1 MSEERYRELPDML
14 YCGAKVGHVGARDIF
29 FLRTEH
35 ILWDDLEAAIIIHEG
50 TGIKAGETYPQ
61 APKHIK

>member
-1 MSEERYRELPDML
+1 MSEERYRELPNMM
-14 YCGAKVGHVGARDIF
+14 YNGALVGHVGALDIF
-29 FLRTEH
+29 FLRTAH

-50 TGIKAGETYPQ
+50 TGIKAGEMYPE